1 MSNNFKLNTVA
12 LSLIAASSF
21 SSQAHAEQTYI
32 VKMNKGVQAHT
43 QQVNTQAQHAIN
55 DVMSQNIVDTLV
67 SNVAEQVV
75 TMTLTEEQ
83 VALMNA
89 SGQFAYIEEDFEY
102 TPFSTSQT
110 SPYGIA
116 QVQAN
121 LVSDTNVDQIKVCI
135 IDSGYDLGHPDLP
148 QNATGFADAA
158 VGLWYKDGSGHGTH
172 VAGSIAAINNSV
184 GVVGV
189 LPSDKV
195 GIHSVRVFDDEG
207 KQGLNSRIGRAVDNC
222 VENGAKVINMSLG
235 GASKSQYL
243 EDRLNA
249 AYNKGVL
256 IIAAAGN
263 GGDATLSYPAS
274 YDSVVSVANI
284 DKDRN
289 KNDSSQYNAQV
300 EISGPGTD
308 VLSTV
313 PRGTGVVAGVTVSG
327 GSAFSASGMTHSVEG
342 KLTAELADCGQ
353 ALSTCTA
360 PAKIC
365 LIERGGATFASK
377 ALNCQAGGG
386 IAALV
391 YNNAAGSFGGTLGDN
406 ANHGVT
412 IPVLALTQATGNS
425 LKPYVAKQVTAQLE
439 SISDY
444 DVKSGTSMAS
454 PHVAGVAALVWS
466 NHTQCTNVEIRNAL
480 NATTVD
486 LGGAGRDHQFGYGLV
501 QAKAATDYLTQNGC
515 AGSVQNQA
523 PIAQFDTQCT
533 ALSCS
538 FDASSSRD
546 ADGQITQFDWNIAG
560 QVATGSTTSYT
571 FAKAGTYAIE
581 LTVTD
586 NEGTASSFN
595 KSITVADGDV
605 VSGCEGIEAW
615 SASKTYSKTGALVS
629 YNGKKYSNNWWHSN
643 KNPEQNS
650 NVGNNWKVWT
660 DLGVCK

>member
-1 MSNNFKLNTVA
+1 MSNKFKISAVA
-12 LSLIAASSF
+12 LSLIAASSV
-21 SSQAHAEQTYI
+21 SSLAYAEQTYI
-32 VKMNKGVQAHT
+32 VKMNTGLQTHN
-43 QQVNTQAQHAIN
+43 QNISSQSQHRIN
-55 DVMSQNIVDTLV
+55 DAISNNVVETLV
-67 SNVAEQVV
+67 STVSEQVV
-75 TMTLTEEQ
+75 TMVLSEEQ
-83 VALMNA
+83 VALMTA
-89 SGQFAYIEEDFEY
+89 SDQFVYIEEDFEY
-102 TPFSTSQT
+102 TPFSSTQI
-110 SPYGIA
+110 SPYGIG

-121 LVSDTNVDQIKVCI
+121 LVSDANADQVKVCV

-184 GVVGV
+184 GVIGV

-195 GIHSVRVFDDEG
+195 GIHAVRVFDDEG

-222 VENGAKVINMSLG
+222 VEHGANVINMSLG

-243 EDRLNA
+243 EERLNA
-249 AYNKGVL
+249 AYDQGVL

-289 KNDSSQYNAQV
+289 KNDSSQFNAQV

-313 PRGTGVVAGVTVSG
+313 PRGTGIVAGVTVQG
-327 GSAFSASGMTHSVEG
+327 AGAFEAAGMTHSVEG
-342 KLTAELADCGQ
+342 KLSAELADCGQ
-353 ALSTCTA
+353 ALTTCTA

-365 LIERGGATFASK
+365 LIERGGATFAKK
-377 ALNCQAGGG
+377 AQNCEAGGG
-386 IAALV
+386 VAALV
-391 YNNAAGSFGGTLGDN
+391 YNNAAGSFGGTLGD

-412 IPVLALTQATGNS
+412 IPVLALTQVTGNS
-425 LKPYVAKQVTAQLE
+425 LKTHLSKQVTAQLE

-466 NHTQCTNVEIRNAL
+466 NHSQCTNVEIRNAL
-480 NATTVD
+480 NATAID
-486 LGGAGRDHQFGYGLV
+486 LGDAGRDHLFGYGLV
-501 QAKAATDYLTQNGC
+501 QAKAAADYLTQNGC
-515 AGSVQNQA
+515 AGTVQNQV
-523 PIAQFDTQCT
+523 PIAQFNSQCT
-533 ALSCS
+533 GLSCS
-538 FDASSSRD
+538 FDASGSRD
-546 ADGQITQFDWNIAG
+546 TDGTISRFDWIING
-560 QVATGSTTSYT
+560 QNVVGKQATYT
-571 FAKAGTYAIE
+571 FPQAGTYSVK

-586 NEGTASSFN
+586 NEGATANFN
-595 KSITVADGDV
+595 KAVTVTEGNVSEGCNGIT
-605 VSGCEGIEAW
+605 AW
-615 SASKTYSKTGALVS
+615 SANKTYTKAGTLVS

-660 DLGVCK
+660 DLGLCK

>member
-1 MSNNFKLNTVA
+1 MSNKFKISAVA
-12 LSLIAASSF
+12 LSLIAASSV
-21 SSQAHAEQTYI
+21 SSLAYAEQTYI
-32 VKMNKGVQAHT
+32 VKMNTGLQTHN
-43 QQVNTQAQHAIN
+43 QDISSQSQHRIN
-55 DVMSQNIVDTLV
+55 DAISNNVVETLV
-67 SNVAEQVV
+67 STVSEQVV
-75 TMTLTEEQ
+75 TMVLSEEQ
-83 VALMNA
+83 VALMTA
-89 SGQFAYIEEDFEY
+89 SDQFVYIEEDFEY
-102 TPFSTSQT
+102 TPFSSTQI
-110 SPYGIA
+110 SPYGIG

-121 LVSDTNVDQIKVCI
+121 LVSDANVDQVKVCV

-195 GIHSVRVFDDEG
+195 GIHAVRVFDDEG

-222 VENGAKVINMSLG
+222 VEHGANVINMSLG

-243 EDRLNA
+243 EERLNA
-249 AYNKGVL
+249 AYDQGVL

-289 KNDSSQYNAQV
+289 KNDSSQFNAQV

-313 PRGTGVVAGVTVSG
+313 PRGTGIVAGVTVQG
-327 GSAFSASGMTHSVEG
+327 AGAFEAAGMTHSVEG
-342 KLTAELADCGQ
+342 KLSAELADCGQ
-353 ALSTCTA
+353 ALTTCTA

-365 LIERGGATFASK
+365 LIERGGATFAKK
-377 ALNCQAGGG
+377 AQNCEAGGG
-386 IAALV
+386 VAALV
-391 YNNAAGSFGGTLGDN
+391 YNNAAGSFGGTLGD

-412 IPVLALTQATGNS
+412 IPVLALTQVTGNS
-425 LKPYVAKQVTAQLE
+425 LKAHLSKQVTAQLE

-466 NHTQCTNVEIRNAL
+466 NHSQCTNVEIRNAL
-480 NATTVD
+480 NATAID
-486 LGGAGRDHQFGYGLV
+486 LGDAGRDHLFGYGLV
-501 QAKAATDYLTQNGC
+501 QAKAAADYLTQNGC
-515 AGSVQNQA
+515 AGTIQNQV
-523 PIAQFDTQCT
+523 PIAQFNSQCT
-533 ALSCS
+533 GLSCS
-538 FDASSSRD
+538 FDASGSRD
-546 ADGQITQFDWNIAG
+546 TDGTISRFDWIING
-560 QVATGSTTSYT
+560 QNVVGKQASHT
-571 FAKAGTYAIE
+571 FPQAGTYSVK

-586 NEGTASSFN
+586 NEGATANFN
-595 KSITVADGDV
+595 KAVTVTEGNVSEGCDGIT
-605 VSGCEGIEAW
+605 AW
-615 SASKTYSKTGALVS
+615 SANKTYTKAGTLVS

-660 DLGVCK
+660 DLGLCK